1 MGRGEDVYKP
11 ALVGKDIPILTL
23 DNKWHRLFTQTG
35 ISPQIQ
41 KKEEQLNEL
50 LKKQG
55 KLTNESK
62 DIRRLKTK
70 LMNEIV
76 SLMGEDG
83 EALSKESARKQEENK
98 RLIEECNEKIDAN
111 QDKLLDLDKE
121 ISEANYELMLLSME
135 VCYDAIGENTKE
147 IEAID
152 KWINQIRIEL
162 KKNVVRKQEKELF
175 NQELYTYMHDIF
187 GPDVIEIFDM
197 KYNPQDRMLKK
208 NNQEKQEQTKQT
220 E

>member
-1 MGRGEDVYKP
+1 
-11 ALVGKDIPILTL
+11 
-23 DNKWHRLFTQTG
+23 
-35 ISPQIQ
+35 
-41 KKEEQLNEL
+41 
-50 LKKQG
+50 
-55 KLTNESK
+55 
-62 DIRRLKTK
+62 
-70 LMNEIV
+70 
-76 SLMGEDG
+76 
-83 EALSKESARKQEENK
+83 
-98 RLIEECNEKIDAN
+98 
-111 QDKLLDLDKE
+111 
-121 ISEANYELMLLSME
+121 MLLSME